1 MNASSGDASGVS
13 FEDVMEYFIICTDES
28 CLMATPGG
36 PIKIIGDKGKK
47 KHEKIAGDSRVSI
60 TILP

>member
-1 MNASSGDASGVS
+1 
-13 FEDVMEYFIICTDES
+13 MEYFIICTDES

-47 KHEKIAGDSRVSI
+47 KHEKIAGDSRVSLFACGDLC
-60 TILP
+60 TVEGEQGQRQEKD